1 MIPVNTR
8 YRRWEWERIIL
19 RRWDSNCLE
28 GRTFNLENASDQAEG
43 VLVNAAF
50 VAKTGLK
57 NPIDQIVVLHDVRR
71 RILGVVENHVD
82 NLFRSKE
89 YEPFIF
95 YPAAKNQYITLL
107 VKTEASDLAETQK
120 YLETTW
126 KEVFPTRPFESQF
139 QEDLVLKGS
148 RETNANLEKI
158 FLFITVLGGL
168 LSASGIFALASLNIA
183 KRTKEIGIRKALGA
197 TIGNIVGLLN
207 REFVIVLTIAAIVGS
222 VSGYFLTNALLAEI
236 YAYRIPVGIIS
247 VVLCAA

>member
-1 MIPVNTR
+1 MHPTR
-8 YRRWEWERIIL
+8 
-19 RRWDSNCLE
+19 S
-28 GRTFNLENASDQAEG
+28 EG
-43 VLVNAAF
+43 VLVNTAF
-50 VAKTGLK
+50 LAKTGLK
-57 NPIDQIVVLHDVRR
+57 SPIDQIVVLHDVRR

-107 VKTEASDLAETQK
+107 VKTEAGDLAETQK

-183 KRTKEIGIRKALGA
+183 KRTK
-197 TIGNIVGLLN
+197 GNWHTKGTGSDNWKHRWTLKQRICN
-207 REFVIVLTIAAIVGS
+207 RTDHCCDCRISQRLFPHQRAA
-222 VSGYFLTNALLAEI
+222 
-236 YAYRIPVGIIS
+236 
-247 VVLCAA
+247 C